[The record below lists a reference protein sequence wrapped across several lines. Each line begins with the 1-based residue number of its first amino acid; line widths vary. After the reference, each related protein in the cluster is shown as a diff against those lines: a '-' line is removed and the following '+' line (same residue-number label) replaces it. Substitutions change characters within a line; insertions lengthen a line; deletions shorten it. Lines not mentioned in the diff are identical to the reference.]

1 MKITHILLFGAITNC
16 ISWEASAYQNNPQ
29 FSPQFN
35 YYQEQTYWNTLR
47 IQQEL
52 ERQRIQVEQQER
64 DWRQQERTRLLM
76 ESFPDRYNTDI
87 PRW

>member
-1 MKITHILLFGAITNC
+1 MKTTLILLFGAITNC
-16 ISWEASAYQNNPQ
+16 ISCEAANAAYPDYN
-29 FSPQFN
+29 PQFN

-52 ERQRIQVEQQER
+52 ERQRIQAEQQER